1 MKNKNPKVIEH
12 VPEALSSKLFTLMK
26 ESKVYS
32 VNATISGEK
41 YKAPEET
48 WEMEVLKHLEN
59 IYFMDQLLLK
69 RLGTFLYLYK
79 PMDLCSGSLFFR

>member
-1 MKNKNPKVIEH
+1 MIEH

-59 IYFMDQLLLK
+59 IYFMDQLFLK

-79 PMDLCSGSLFFR
+79 PMDLCSGGLFFR

>member
-1 MKNKNPKVIEH
+1 MIEH

-32 VNATISGEK
+32 VNATISREK
-41 YKAPEET
+41 RKAPEET
-48 WEMEVLKHLEN
+48 WEVEVLKHLAN

-69 RLGTFLYLYK
+69 RLGTFLYLYSPWTYVQEAYFSDK
-79 PMDLCSGSLFFR
+79 MKFY